1 MPILVVGADH
11 PIGRAIVKTLVHPER
26 EVRAFV
32 SDPKLGVELK
42 RLGAKVAVGDLS
54 DASHV
59 AAAATNCFSIAFVSP
74 AMDDGREL
82 AFLAVP
88 EVPGGWARAARDAGI
103 TRVIW
108 VGDRIPAFEVPELVE
123 VNTHDLSPMEIANE
137 VARLDDLQRL

>member
-11 PIGRAIVKTLVHPER
+11 PIGRAIVETLVNPER

-32 SDPKLGVELK
+32 SDPSTAVEL
-42 RLGAKVAVGDLS
+42 RGLGAKVAVGDLS
-54 DASHV
+54 DESHV
-59 AAAATNCFSIAFVSP
+59 AAAATNCFSIAFVAP

-88 EVPGGWARAARDAGI
+88 EVPVAWARAARDAGV

-108 VGDRIPAFEVPELVE
+108 VGDRIPAFEVQEVVE
-123 VNTHDLSPMEIANE
+123 VDTNALAPSEIASE
-137 VARLDDLQRL
+137 VARLDDLQKL